1 MWHKIIMKEK
11 IQTYSELLKER
22 LFLLN
27 PNLRTTLLNVRENI
41 FKLEDLRILTYGSQG
56 TYGG

>member
-1 MWHKIIMKEK
+1 MKEK